1 MKNSLNFGSPIK
13 LRELAADPADQGE
26 HGGMYY
32 NSNDVRFKIYENSFW
47 DNIVSQ
53 TVLDAA
59 ISVVEGEILSAPSKL
74 EWQNSVISI
83 LDTPAVGPATGDR
96 YLIGTSP
103 TGVWSSHANDIA
115 EWSGSAWVYT
125 VANTD
130 FNVGTFVSV
139 DTIAEGI
146 YYWGG
151 SSWTSKVWEN
161 PGYGAALDLDLTG
174 GAPGV
179 LNVLYDNSTI
189 KVNLS
194 NQLTVG
200 IIGDSNI
207 TDNTISGAKLVVDS
221 VDGTKLIDNS
231 VNGVKLVYASVDGTK
246 LIDNSVSY
254 TKLNSDVWT
263 YIQDS
268 VVKYDDVTIGK
279 NGSSQLYVKD
289 NSITTAK
296 LSDVLDTTTKA
307 VKISGTNG
315 LFVSKLNLFDAGDYA
330 KYVEEVYEHGIT
342 LTDNTTAAVTE
353 FGFDTASYHGEIV
366 EYKISEGS
374 KYRIG
379 TLYVAG
385 NSISDEFSENDA
397 LDVAW
402 SAAGSPVVVSYTTA
416 THGVDRTMNATV
428 KKFIP

>member
-83 LDTPAVGPATGDR
+83 LDAPPVGPAAGAR

-103 TGVWSSHANDIA
+103 SGAWSSHANDIA
-115 EWSGSAWVYT
+115 EWNGSVWVYT
-125 VANTD
+125 VANTG

-161 PGYGAALDLDLTG
+161 PDWGVALGLDLTG
-174 GAPGV
+174 GAPGEV
-179 LNVLYDNSTI
+179 NVLVDNSSI
-189 KVNLS
+189 RINGS
-194 NQLTVG
+194 NQLEVG
-200 IIGDSNI
+200 I
-207 TDNTISGAKLVVDS
+207 
-221 VDGTKLIDNS
+221 
-231 VNGVKLVYASVDGTK
+231 VNGNK

-254 TKLNSDVWT
+254 TKLNSDVWD
-263 YIQDS
+263 YIQQN
-268 VVKYDDVTIGK
+268 VVLYDNVTIGI
-279 NGSSQLYVKD
+279 NTATELYVKD
-289 NSITTAK
+289 CSINVIHLT
-296 LSDVLDTTTKA
+296 DELDTTTKA
-307 VKISGTNG
+307 VKITGVNG
-315 LFVSKLNLFDAGDYA
+315 LFVSKFRLFDCSVSNN
-330 KYVEEVYEHGIT
+330 KFVEEVYQHGIV
-342 LTDNTTAAVTE
+342 LTDDTTSGVAEFELNTYL
-353 FGFDTASYHGEIV
+353 YHGEII

-374 KYRIG
+374 KYRVG

-385 NSISDEFSENDA
+385 DSVSDEFSENDA

-402 SAAGSPVVVSYTTA
+402 SAAGSFPVVVSYTTA
-416 THGVDRTMNATV
+416 SHGSDRAMNATV